1 MTQYTEDDLVNIIK
15 GYDNKTTELLGA
27 IKDLQKQIEE
37 IKQTIKTQVVVKR
50 VVDSEPRRYC

>member
-1 MTQYTEDDLVNIIK
+1 MTEYTEDDLVNIIK

>member
-15 GYDNKTTELLGA
+15 GYDNKTAELLGA